1 MTKVMIVDDEILVRI
16 GLRSTIHWEDF
27 GFTVTADAANGIQA
41 IEKFAGADPDIL
53 ITDIRMPGMDGI
65 ELIKTLK
72 KKKPQLKIIILTN
85 YDNFEYAQQ
94 ALAVGADDYLL
105 KTTLD
110 NQTIFPVLQK
120 LQTLIHRETEYS
132 LEYQELQQKA
142 LIGLVYLK
150 KHFAESLL
158 QGQISS
164 DEWLQYLN
172 QLNLKWENNLFQLV
186 LVKNKTIPENLSP
199 INQQLLQ
206 FVEQIVEKIHN
217 ALVWELTDTL
227 GWVIIYNFPPQE
239 ESNYCKQVIPFNI
252 RQVKSC
258 LKQYLQITTVAIVG
272 KPVSDFKQLPG
283 EWQSMGK
290 LMEYCIFWPER
301 ELISYEDIPAG
312 NPPVFSLGFNER
324 NLYQLVKHG
333 DINKVRDHLAEL
345 FFKVNQSL
353 SPTMLRQVWHELL
366 VTLFR

>member
-120 LQTLIHRETEYS
+120 LQTLIHRETEHS
-132 LEYQELQQKA
+132 LEYQDLQQKA
-142 LIGLVYLK
+142 LIGLAYLK

-158 QGQISS
+158 QGKISS
-164 DEWLQYLN
+164 DEWSKYLKE
-172 QLNLKWENNLFQLV
+172 LNLKWENNLFQLV
-186 LVKNKTIPENLSP
+186 LVKNKTIKENLP
-199 INQQLLQ
+199 QTNQQPLQ
-206 FVEQIVEKIHN
+206 FVEQIVEKIHD
-217 ALVWELTDTL
+217 ALVWELPGTL
-227 GWVIIYNFPPQE
+227 GWVIIYNFSPEE
-239 ESNYCKQVIPFNI
+239 ESNYSKQVIPFNI
-252 RQVKSC
+252 RQVTKIFRPVVRLPFRRDLMRRTC
-258 LKQYLQITTVAIVG
+258 LN
-272 KPVSDFKQLPG
+272 S
-283 EWQSMGK
+283 
-290 LMEYCIFWPER
+290 
-301 ELISYEDIPAG
+301 
-312 NPPVFSLGFNER
+312 
-324 NLYQLVKHG
+324 
-333 DINKVRDHLAEL
+333 
-345 FFKVNQSL
+345 
-353 SPTMLRQVWHELL
+353 
-366 VTLFR
+366 